1 MAGARALKHA
11 MPEAI
16 SVFLAPPSWEAL
28 EARLIGRGTET
39 PEVIERRLTTART
52 ELAAQND
59 FDEVVVNS
67 QLETACAELV
77 SLLVATAPGTA

>member
-1 MAGARALKHA
+1 

-39 PEVIERRLTTART
+39 PEVIERRLSTART

-67 QLETACAELV
+67 QLETACSELV
-77 SLLVATAPGTA
+77 SLLVGTTPNTA

>member
-1 MAGARALKHA
+1 
-11 MPEAI
+11 
-16 SVFLAPPSWEAL
+16 
-28 EARLIGRGTET
+28 
-39 PEVIERRLTTART
+39 VIERRLTTART

-77 SLLVATAPGTA
+77 SLLVGTAPGTA